1 MEHHYTNSLYSA
13 KLHKEIA
20 DDIVAIDQAMK
31 WGFGW
36 EQDRLKF
43 GMQLAL
49 KSPFKRWKKTA

>member
-1 MEHHYTNSLYSA
+1 MEHHHTNSLYSA

-36 EQDRLKF
+36 EQVIV
-43 GMQLAL
+43 
-49 KSPFKRWKKTA
+49 

>member
-36 EQDRLKF
+36 EQGPFEVWDAIGVENL
-43 GMQLAL
+43 
-49 KSPFKRWKKTA
+49 FKRWKKTA